1 MNPRY
6 SVELNNNLVAI
17 KDNTTGK
24 TKTFYIRCFIRGT
37 FDYDE
42 ETDKY
47 PNYVHMKVWELHR
60 QQERE
65 HRKKFNK

>member
-24 TKTFYIRCFIRGT
+24 QRLFISGVLSVGHLIT
-37 FDYDE
+37 
-42 ETDKY
+42 
-47 PNYVHMKVWELHR
+47 MKK
-60 QQERE
+60 QTNTPTM
-65 HRKKFNK
+65 FI